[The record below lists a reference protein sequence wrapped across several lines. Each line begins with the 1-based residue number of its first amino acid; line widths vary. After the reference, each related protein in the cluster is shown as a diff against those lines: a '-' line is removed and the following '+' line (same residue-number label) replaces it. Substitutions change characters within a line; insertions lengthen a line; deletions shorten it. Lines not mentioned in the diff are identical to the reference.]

1 MLSFTNRG
9 PNYLEYLIDHSEH
22 RRKQVAALLE
32 RFGIRVAVVYID
44 VGKRGRLM
52 GLEPLVED

>member
-1 MLSFTNRG
+1 MLTFTNRG

-22 RRKQVAALLE
+22 SRKQVLALLE
-32 RFGIRVAVVYID
+32 KFNIRVTVVYID

-52 GLEPLVED
+52 GLEPLIED